1 MLGYLR
7 ANPDNAKEVKKLF
20 LELEGDRKR
29 VWDEQQ
35 HASASAGN
43 HGGRGTGGCFG
54 SGLGMITKKK
64 KMKGPAPGVSF
75 FLLSCVCVF
84 FFLLLSVLKTFYLN
98 LTRDLYWWCFK
109 V

>member
-54 SGLGMITKKK
+54 SGLGMMTKKK

-75 FLLSCVCVF
+75 IVILRMRVLLFASFCVKNV
-84 FFLLLSVLKTFYLN
+84 LLEP
-98 LTRDLYWWCFK
+98 D
-109 V
+109 